1 MECRKASRCLP
12 PHDRTGLPAASSMEA
27 FMRQTLRFCALI
39 FLLLATSGASA
50 SFHLFRIEQIYSNA
64 DGTVQFVV
72 LHESFGA
79 NGENLWSGQML
90 TSASGGSNKS
100 IVFPTNLPSSNTAGR
115 RVLIASQ
122 GFAALGL
129 VTPDYMIP
137 NGFLPLNNGTVNY
150 AGVDQVTYASL
161 PTDGNAINHS
171 GAPIPNVAT
180 NFAGASASVP
190 GTQAPPPTDAMITPE
205 KGLWWD
211 PGEDGTGYNFD
222 VKHGVL
228 VLTMF
233 TYESSGHSEWYLS
246 AGPLA
251 GNGAT
256 TTFTSTLDKYRNG
269 QCVSCPFTGRPT
281 LAGSDGTITIT
292 FASPTSATVNL
303 PGNRVSHIQPQA
315 F

>member
-1 MECRKASRCLP
+1 
-12 PHDRTGLPAASSMEA
+12 MEA
-27 FMRQTLRFCALI
+27 IMIRTLRSCALI

-79 NGENLWSGQML
+79 NGENFWSGQML
-90 TSASGGSNKS
+90 TSSGGGRPSQS
-100 IVFPTNLPSSNTAGR
+100 ITFMTNLPSSSTAGR
-115 RVLIASQ
+115 RVLIATP

-129 VTPDYMIP
+129 VTPDYSIP
-137 NGFLPLNNGTVNY
+137 NGFLPLINGTVNF
-150 AGVDQVTYASL
+150 ANADPKPPTYASL
-161 PTDGNAINHS
+161 PTNGNAIDHDGN
-171 GAPIPNVAT
+171 IVPNLAT
-180 NFAGASASVP
+180 NFAGTSASVP
-190 GTQAPPPTDAMITPE
+190 ATQTPPPVDAILTPE

-211 PGEDGTGYNFD
+211 PTEDGTGYNFD

-246 AGPLA
+246 AGPLVS
-251 GNGAT
+251 NGAT

-269 QCVSCPFTGRPT
+269 QCVSCAFTGRPT
-281 LAGSDGTITIT
+281 LAGSDGNITIT
-292 FASPTSATVNL
+292 FTSPTSATVNL
-303 PGNRVSHIQPQA
+303 PGNRVSHIEPQI